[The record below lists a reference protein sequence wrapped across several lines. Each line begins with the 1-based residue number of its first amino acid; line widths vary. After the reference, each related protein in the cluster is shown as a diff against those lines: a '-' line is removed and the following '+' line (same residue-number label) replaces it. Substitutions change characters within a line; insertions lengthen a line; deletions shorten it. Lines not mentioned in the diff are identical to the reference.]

1 MEKKAPKEYRVGQ
14 HVRVK
19 LSGGRIE
26 EAKVAAV
33 VSNDDGVRLQ
43 VDFGHDETAL
53 VELGR
58 SSAIRY
64 WSSATDSTDSAFA

>member
-26 EAKVAAV
+26 EATVAAV
-33 VSNDDGVRLQ
+33 IPREHDVRLQ
-43 VDFGHDETAL
+43 IDFGRDETAL
-53 VELGR
+53 IGGR
-58 SSAIRY
+58 YDRY
-64 WSSATDSTDSAFA
+64 EITGLRV

>member
-1 MEKKAPKEYRVGQ
+1 MEKKAPKEYRTGQ

-26 EAKVAAV
+26 EAKIAAV
-33 VSNDDGVRLQ
+33 IPHEDGVQLQ

-53 VELGR
+53 IELWQVVR
-58 SSAIRY
+58 
-64 WSSATDSTDSAFA
+64 D